1 MYELN
6 HDLKLFSRF
15 DKLFKSDLSKRY
27 RFLIFFEIRK
37 IFFGFSSF
45 GFRNRVLNHS
55 FFFNWFLKLGNKLR
69 ELAYLNLNHCNDLG
83 AN

>member
-37 IFFGFSSF
+37 IFLDFPFSASVI
-45 GFRNRVLNHS
+45 GS
-55 FFFNWFLKLGNKLR
+55 
-69 ELAYLNLNHCNDLG
+69 
-83 AN
+83 

>member
-27 RFLIFFEIRK
+27 RFLIFFGIRK
-37 IFFGFSSF
+37 IFLDFPFSASVIGSEIIVF
-45 GFRNRVLNHS
+45 FSIGSLN
-55 FFFNWFLKLGNKLR
+55 
-69 ELAYLNLNHCNDLG
+69 
-83 AN
+83 